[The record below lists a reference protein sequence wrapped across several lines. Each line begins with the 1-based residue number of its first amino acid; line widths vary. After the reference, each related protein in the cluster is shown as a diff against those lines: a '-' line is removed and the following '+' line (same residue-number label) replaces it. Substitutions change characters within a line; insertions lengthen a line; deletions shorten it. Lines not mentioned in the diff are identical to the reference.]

1 MNGEVKNYFKDK
13 INWKSYNYL
22 SYIVTKYED
31 NGFDIGLAVHIKL
44 DKNGMYGRLFMKDR
58 KSVSADPSLYVAGYN
73 ENGIG
78 KDLEYLK
85 QCYSNNGLVFIIEIS
100 KASTNSFI
108 IKNILS
114 DIYIKVE
121 NKFEK
126 LHSDH
131 DNRLVL
137 VEKS

>member
-31 NGFDIGLAVHIKL
+31 NGFDIGLSVHIKL
-44 DKNGMYGRLFMKDR
+44 KNMYGRLFMKDR
-58 KSVSADPSLYVAGYN
+58 RSVAADPSLYVAGYN

-78 KDLEYLK
+78 KDIENLK
-85 QCYSNNGLVFIIEIS
+85 KCYAESGLVFIIEIS
-100 KASTNSFI
+100 KASTNPFI
-108 IKNILS
+108 IKNILG
-114 DIYIKVE
+114 DIYTKVE